1 MTMLL
6 DDDISIILKVN
17 KLGQNESK
25 VALLE
30 NDGRPNETAAPIGFR
45 CEVGVFSETP

>member
-1 MTMLL
+1 MLL
-6 DDDISIILKVN
+6 DDDISIMDLKVN

-45 CEVGVFSETP
+45 CEAGGFSETP